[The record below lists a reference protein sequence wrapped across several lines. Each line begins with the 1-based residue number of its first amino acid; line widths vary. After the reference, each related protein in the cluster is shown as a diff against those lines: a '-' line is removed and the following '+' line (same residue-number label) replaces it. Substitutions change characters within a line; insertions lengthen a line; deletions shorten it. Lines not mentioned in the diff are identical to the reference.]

1 MTDYIIGH
9 ITGRMK
15 RLAAIFLLTALAG
28 CTDKPPTTL
37 TGYVESELL
46 YLAPQDAGLI
56 AEVAVREGDAVSA
69 GDLLFRLDPA
79 RAGFSAEQAQAAAR
93 GAAARAGD
101 NGALIQQIAEAE
113 AALDIAQRSFDRTRE
128 LLKDG
133 VITKARYDADTSTL
147 AASEARLERARA
159 ERAAALQEWEAANAA
174 ANLAG
179 RRLADL
185 ETRAPADGVIER
197 VYRRAGEVAA
207 LGDPV
212 VSLLPPENLKLRFFA
227 PEKFLA
233 RYSVGQQI
241 RFSCDGCADGLTAR
255 VSYIASEPQF
265 TPPVIYSL
273 EEREKFVFLIE
284 ARIDAGAAVRSGLPV
299 TVEIPQ

>member
-1 MTDYIIGH
+1 
-9 ITGRMK
+9 MK
-15 RLAAIFLLTALAG
+15 RLVAIILVSALAA
-28 CTDKPPTTL
+28 CADQQPTSL

-46 YLAPQDAGLI
+46 YLAPQDSGLI
-56 AEVAVREGDAVSA
+56 AEVAVREGDRVAA
-69 GDLLFRLDPA
+69 GDLLFRLDPS
-79 RAGFSAEQAQAAAR
+79 RAGFSAEQAEAAAR

-113 AALDIAQRSFDRTRE
+113 VAVDIAQRNFNRTRQ

-133 VITKARYDADTSTL
+133 VITKARYDADASAL
-147 AASEARLERARA
+147 AAAEARLERARA

-185 ETRAPADGVIER
+185 ETSAPEDGVIER
-197 VYRRAGEVAA
+197 IYRRAGEVAA

-212 VSLLPPENLKLRFFA
+212 VSLLPPDNLKLRFFA
-227 PEKFLA
+227 PEALLA
-233 RYSVGQQI
+233 RFSVGQQI

-255 VSYIASEPQF
+255 ISYIASEPQF
-265 TPPVIYSL
+265 TPPVIYSR

-284 ARIDAGAAVRSGLPV
+284 ARIDPGAAVRSGLPV
-299 TVEIPQ
+299 SVEIPQ